1 MTYDSDALNASIKA
15 AIAEANDDLRALSMS
30 IHGKPELAWEEHH
43 AHDVLTA
50 YMEKQEGFVV
60 ERKIC
65 QLDTAWRASFGSE
78 GPLIGFCS
86 EMDALPGIGHA
97 CGHNLIAI
105 AGCAAAIGVA
115 RALREHKLPGRV
127 VLLGTPAEESG
138 GGKCLMLERGAFD
151 GMDACLM
158 VHPGPRGNG
167 AAAMTSTCRTGVT
180 VAYSGRSAHAG
191 GAPEKGINALDAAVQ
206 GYVNV
211 STLRQ
216 QLPTTTRVHGIIA
229 GGEHWAPNAIPASSK
244 LLYGIRAPSAKDLAP
259 LIPRV
264 LACFASGALATGC
277 TYTTDGE
284 SLYLDLQQNGNLTDA
299 FRSFTEAESGS
310 EGYAVPREF
319 PTFGSTDFGNV
330 SYIMPGFHP
339 MFFLP
344 DAHPEEFPHS
354 SSFAEA
360 ASTLS
365 AHKAA
370 LQAAEGIAVVG
381 LRVLVDEQFRKATR
395 KQWEANMA
403 AANAEEAVARIREL
417 LPVSK
422 EPIKGGFCSC
432 DH

>member
-259 LIPRV
+259 LVPRV

-277 TYTTDGE
+277 TYTTEGQH
-284 SLYLDLQQNGNLTDA
+284 LYLELQQNSGLSGV
-299 FRSFTEAESGS
+299 FKSFS
-310 EGYAVPREF
+310 EGEWGDEGYEVPAGM
-319 PTFGSTDFGNV
+319 TTTASTDFGNV
-330 SYIMPGFHP
+330 SYHVPALHP
-339 MFFLP
+339 MFLLP
-344 DAHPEEFPHS
+344 SASPEDFPHS
-354 SSFAEA
+354 SSFADA
-360 ASTLS
+360 ASTPS
-365 AHKAA
+365 AHQAA
-370 LQAAEGIAVVG
+370 LRAAEGIAVAG
-381 LRVLVDEQFRKATR
+381 LRVVVDESFRNQIR
-395 KQWEANMA
+395 KEWEADMA
-403 AANAEEAVARIREL
+403 ASGAEEAIKQIREA
-417 LPVSK
+417 LPATG
-422 EPIKGGFCSC
+422 EPVKGGFCSC